1 MSRRSDVLVVGAGH
15 NGLIAALVLAR
26 QGLQVT
32 VVEADSM
39 VGGAARTERPF
50 ARAPGL
56 GASTGAYLLGL
67 MPPELMQALGLS
79 LPLIRRDPHYFL
91 PTTERRY
98 LLFGSDHE
106 STRRACMEWF
116 SPRDWAAIGALT
128 REIEQIRDDLAPSWL
143 QEPLSAAETAER
155 YLRPA
160 LRSAFLDLVEQPV
173 EQYLA
178 RFGFDSELLVAMYAV
193 TDGFSGLNASFGSPG
208 TGLNFL
214 IHNMCRLPGADG
226 TWMVVQGGMGRVTTE
241 VARLASDAGATILT
255 GTPVDRIVLRNGYV
269 AGVALSDGRELEA
282 DTVVCNTD
290 PFRMRALVGAAHF
303 PDAFNAR
310 LDSLARTGTT
320 LKVNL
325 AIERLPVFRC
335 LPEDRGQHR
344 ATVHLLPQGP
354 AVMRELR
361 RGFERVQ
368 HGELAE
374 FPAIEWYTHTAV
386 DPTLQDDRGR
396 HSAAFFVQWVP
407 YQLRTGSW
415 DDQESRY
422 VRHLLDIA
430 DRFAPGFSGD
440 VVDVVTLT
448 PPAIERRFGMTFG
461 HIHHV
466 DNTFGFDQR
475 MPYATPIPGLYSCSA
490 GCHPAG
496 SVIGAAGFNA
506 ARRVLRDLDVRPDR
520 TPAAGRRAGASV
532 R

>member
-1 MSRRSDVLVVGAGH
+1 MPRRSDVLIVGAGH
-15 NGLIAALVLAR
+15 NGLVAAVVLAR
-26 QGLQVT
+26 HGLQVT

-67 MPPELMQALGLS
+67 MPPELMQGLGLS
-79 LPLIRRDPHYFL
+79 VPLIRRDPHYFL
-91 PTTERRY
+91 PTTDRRF
-98 LLFGSDHE
+98 LLFGSDRE
-106 STRRACMEWF
+106 STRRACTEWF
-116 SPRDWAAIGALT
+116 STRDWDAIEALN

-143 QEPLSAAETAER
+143 QEPVSAEETAER

-160 LRSAFLDLVEQPV
+160 LRNAFLDLIKQPV

-178 RFGFDSELLVAMYAV
+178 RFGFDSELLIAMYAV
-193 TDGFSGLNASFGSPG
+193 TDGLSGLSGSFGMPG

-214 IHNMCRLPGADG
+214 VHNMCRLPGADG
-226 TWMVVQGGMGRVTTE
+226 TWMVVQGGMGRITAE
-241 VARLASDAGATILT
+241 LARLATGAGATILT
-255 GTPVDRIVLRNGYV
+255 STPVERIVVCDGRVTGIAV
-269 AGVALSDGRELEA
+269 RDGRELDA
-282 DTVVCNTD
+282 DTVLCNTD
-290 PFRMRALVGAAHF
+290 PFRMRTLVGAAHF

-310 LDSLARTGTT
+310 LDSLARTGST
-320 LKVNL
+320 LKVNM
-325 AIERLPVFRC
+325 AVDRLPVFRC

-344 ATVHLLPQGP
+344 ATVHLLPQGA

-361 RGFERVQ
+361 RGFDRVQ
-368 HGELAE
+368 AGELAE
-374 FPAIEWYTHTAV
+374 FPAIEWYTHTTV
-386 DPTLQDDRGR
+386 DPTLQDAHGR

-407 YQLRTGSW
+407 YVLRSGSW
-415 DDQESRY
+415 DQEEAGY

-430 DRFAPGFSGD
+430 DTFAPGFSRH
-440 VVDVVTLT
+440 VVDVATLA
-448 PPAIERRFGMTFG
+448 PPTIERRFGMTFG

-475 MPYATPIPGLYSCSA
+475 MPYATPLRGLYSCSA

-506 ARRVLRDLDVRPDR
+506 ARRVLRDLDVRVQAMPD
-520 TPAAGRRAGASV
+520 TGRRASASI